1 MNIIIG
7 ILALILTSA
16 TSADV
21 IVVKI
26 PGLVCSSC
34 GIGIKKH
41 LKKTKKVE
49 SVEFDVNKQLAFIDE
64 IENKTLSD
72 KEVKTA
78 IINAGYEIGPPGIQR
93 NQNEK

>member
-1 MNIIIG
+1 MNIILG

-41 LKKTKKVE
+41 LKKTKKTS
-49 SVEFDVNKQLAFIDE
+49 SVKLDISKQLVFIE
-64 IENKTLSD
+64 ELKNKTLSD

-78 IINAGYEIGPPGIQR
+78 ITNAGYEIGPPGIQR
-93 NQNEK
+93 KLK